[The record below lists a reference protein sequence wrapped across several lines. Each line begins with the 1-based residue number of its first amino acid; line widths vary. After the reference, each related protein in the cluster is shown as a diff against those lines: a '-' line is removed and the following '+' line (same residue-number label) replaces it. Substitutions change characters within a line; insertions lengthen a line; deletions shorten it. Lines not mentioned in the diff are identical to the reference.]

1 MAILISVLVLWGAF
15 DLEGQFQIINRIE
28 WIVSPALNFQW
39 GPGVFALD
47 GVSLFFFCFNCVIDT
62 HLYLNKLKVH

>member
-47 GVSLFFFCFNCVIDT
+47 GSKKTSPVSWS
-62 HLYLNKLKVH
+62 LKGKGSGALLCTR